1 MASEADPQLPFDWE
15 GTPAPDPA
23 AAPPELTEG
32 PPRRVAPRLAALA
45 FAAAVAGGALAVA
58 LSSGGGAGQ
67 GGPVALAASVTNN
80 EPGFKFDLTVSA
92 TDSGQTT
99 SVEASGAF
107 NTGPPLSG
115 SMDATVGGTAISEL
129 IVGGDL
135 YVQSALS
142 GGKWLEA
149 PLPSTLGAA
158 GSSGGSTELTSADP
172 SQTLQYLRASGTVT
186 NLGQATIGGVATT
199 HYHDAI
205 DLSHYASTLPASQQ
219 AAAQQDVA
227 AYEQATGTTTLPIDV
242 WIDGSNLVR
251 QIQFDIS
258 TTSGASAA
266 FTMNV
271 YDYGPQ
277 SAVSAPPAGEV
288 ISAVQT
294 PSTPAQTPSTPVQ
307 TPSTPAQTPSSPP
320 AGTPSHGSGN
330 SQPAD

>member
-23 AAPPELTEG
+23 SAPPEPIEG
-32 PPRRVAPRLAALA
+32 PPRRITPRLVALA
-45 FAAAVAGGALAVA
+45 LTAAVAGGALAVA

-67 GGPVALAASVTNN
+67 GGPVALAASVTNS

-115 SMDATVGGTAISEL
+115 SIDATAGGTAISEL

-135 YVQSALS
+135 YVQTALS
-142 GGKWLEA
+142 GGKWLES

-158 GSSGGSTELTSADP
+158 GSSGGSTQLASADP
-172 SQTLQYLRASGTVT
+172 SQTLQYLRAAGTVT
-186 NLGQATIGGVATT
+186 NLGQATVGGVVTT

-219 AAAQQDVA
+219 AAAQQAVVA
-227 AYEQATGTTTLPIDV
+227 YQQATGSTTLPIDV

-277 SAVSAPPAGEV
+277 PAVSPPPAGEV
-288 ISAVQT
+288 IGA
-294 PSTPAQTPSTPVQ
+294 AQ

-320 AGTPSHGSGN
+320 AGTPSAGSGT